1 VSSERLIVR
10 AESSLPDELMV
21 SRAHLERRTWLID
34 IANDPVLLG
43 PDSVGQF
50 IPSAIKTI
58 QRKRAPVMS
67 AEAGQ
72 SVS

>member
-1 VSSERLIVR
+1 MQSGVITAGSVR
-10 AESSLPDELMV
+10 A
-21 SRAHLERRTWLID
+21 
-34 IANDPVLLG
+34 NDNVLLG

-50 IPSAIKTI
+50 IATAIKTI
-58 QRKRAPVMS
+58 QRKRASIES

>member
-1 VSSERLIVR
+1 MSSRSRFWWKFTRLTDAVFTVV
-10 AESSLPDELMV
+10 AGD
-21 SRAHLERRTWLID
+21 
-34 IANDPVLLG
+34 NVLLG

-50 IPSAIKTI
+50 IPTTIKSI
-58 QRKRAPVMS
+58 QRKRVDVDT

>member
-1 VSSERLIVR
+1 
-10 AESSLPDELMV
+10 
-21 SRAHLERRTWLID
+21 
-34 IANDPVLLG
+34 
-43 PDSVGQF
+43 VGQF